1 MAVVPSIPL
10 FFATAALPAPAK
22 RTAFEARRC
31 TPLSRLPVLSFPSH
45 PSDSRRVSDTY
56 TSARTSLRAAAAAQ
70 KYVYPDPIPEFAET
84 ETEKFKTELWR
95 KLYGEIETFGD
106 DLDAVVDICSQIFS
120 EFLHDE
126 YGGLGTLQVEPF
138 TDMMVALKD
147 ENLPGAAFAARAAL
161 LWAQNYVDRDWE
173 SWNAARTAK

>member
-106 DLDAVVDICSQIFS
+106 DLDAVVDICSQ
-120 EFLHDE
+120 
-126 YGGLGTLQVEPF
+126 VEPF